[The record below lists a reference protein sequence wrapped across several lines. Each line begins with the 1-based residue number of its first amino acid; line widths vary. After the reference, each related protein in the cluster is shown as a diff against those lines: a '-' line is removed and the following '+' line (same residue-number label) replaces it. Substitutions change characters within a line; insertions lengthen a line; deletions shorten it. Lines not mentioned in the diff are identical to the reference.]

1 VFSLA
6 VEEAV
11 FVSWEPERGGMTL
24 RRWSPDRGLT
34 ERTRD
39 YP

>member
-24 RRWSPDRGLT
+24 MRWSPDRGLT